1 MTANELKELVIERAK
16 GLCEYCKSPANI
28 SSQPFVLEHIF
39 PKSKGGKT
47 EEMNLAFSCQGCN
60 NHKYIKIKSI
70 DNITN
75 KEVDLFN
82 HRVEKW
88 STNFSWSAD
97 VLTILGITA
106 TGRVTVEELKLN
118 RVELQNLRKL
128 LASVGKHPPS
138 N

>member
-1 MTANELKELVIERAK
+1 MH
-16 GLCEYCKSPANI
+16 P
-28 SSQPFVLEHIF
+28 
-39 PKSKGGKT
+39 
-47 EEMNLAFSCQGCN
+47 
-60 NHKYIKIKSI
+60 
-70 DNITN
+70 ITN

>member
-28 SSQPFVLEHIF
+28 SSQAFVLEHIF

-47 EEMNLAFSCQGCN
+47 EETNLAFSCQGCN

-70 DNITN
+70 DYITN
-75 KEVDLFN
+75 KEVNLFN
-82 HRVEKW
+82 PRIEKW
-88 STNFSWSAD
+88 ENNFSWSSD

-128 LASVGKHPPS
+128 LNSVGKHPPS

>member
-1 MTANELKELVIERAK
+1 MTTNELKELVIERAK

-47 EEMNLAFSCQGCN
+47 EETNLAFSCQGCN
-60 NHKYIKIKSI
+60 NHKYIKIVSI
-70 DNITN
+70 DYITN

-82 HRVEKW
+82 PRIEKW
-88 STNFSWSAD
+88 ENNFSWSAD

-128 LASVGKHPPS
+128 LNSVGKHPPS
-138 N
+138 E